1 MSYIL
6 LKDFIGRD
14 RGLKFDQG
22 AHVEIALKIGN
33 SVNEVFAGYAIIWGG
48 LVSCCYR
55 KGEELD
61 FTFEQVCDAADK
73 LAIDKIKE
81 IGTCYSS
88 TLTFLNDVKK
98 KEQKKPPQKN
108 IKKNALK

>member
-6 LKDFIGRD
+6 LKDFIGKD

-33 SVNEVFAGYAIIWGG
+33 SANEVFAGYAIIWGG

-73 LAIDKIKE
+73 LTPAQIKE
-81 IGTCYSS
+81 IADVYSS

-98 KEQKKPPQKN
+98 KEQNKQPQKN
-108 IKKNALK
+108 TKKNALK